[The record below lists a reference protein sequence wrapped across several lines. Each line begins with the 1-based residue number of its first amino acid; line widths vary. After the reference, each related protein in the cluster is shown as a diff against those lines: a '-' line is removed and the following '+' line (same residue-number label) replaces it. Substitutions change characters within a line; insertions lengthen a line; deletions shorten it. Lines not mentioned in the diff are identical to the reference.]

1 MSSITEI
8 MSLVSQ
14 LSQNDMLKLNVALS
28 QAMTAEIKANSK
40 TSSRK
45 GKPASLGNRAW
56 TAFVEHLKQTMPERF
71 GPPALPKERLVI
83 AGAIRLENP
92 KAYAAFCEKFKD
104 EAAPAAAPA
113 AEAAA
118 EAAPEVKA
126 EAEPAPEAKAE
137 PEAAPEAEAAPEV
150 KPEAEAKPS
159 KPKRVISDEQKAKM
173 KAGREAAK
181 AKKAAYA
188 SASASVAPSSEAE
201 TEA

>member
-28 QAMTAEIKANSK
+28 QAMTAEIKTNSK

-56 TAFVEHLKQTMPERF
+56 TAYVEHLKQTMPERF

-104 EAAPAAAPA
+104 ENPAAAPA
-113 AEAAA
+113 AEP
-118 EAAPEVKA
+118 APEVKA
-126 EAEPAPEAKAE
+126 EAEAAPEAKAE
-137 PEAAPEAEAAPEV
+137 PAPEV
-150 KPEAEAKPS
+150 KAEAEAKPS

-181 AKKAAYA
+181 AKKAASA
-188 SASASVAPSSEAE
+188 SASASAPAAPSSE